1 MLNCQLCVI
10 IFTGSAY
17 DASNSYNI
25 SIYVCTGFFLL
36 TSGAFLLIPLTA
48 KIYKVIGVKVKVDEV
63 TGTAEMVPV
72 VEDEEFIIEE
82 IVTTV

>member
-1 MLNCQLCVI
+1 MPNCLTLVTMV
-10 IFTGSAY
+10 TGCAF

-36 TSGAFLLIPLTA
+36 TSVSFLLIPLTA
-48 KIYKVIGVKVKVDEV
+48 KIYKVIGVKVKVDEF
-63 TGTAEMVPV
+63 TGTAAMVPV
-72 VEDEEFIIEE
+72 VQDEEFIIEE